1 MMKPKASRLTAL
13 LLCLILL
20 FTLGACKGKADE
32 ESTEPS
38 ANVPAANV
46 ENTLPSNEE
55 SAPPETDDATAGD
68 SITEPTQPATDVAG
82 QKDPTNAG
90 KEPSKPAVSDPK
102 APQESQPKTV
112 AEIVAYYNKAANK
125 IKTDKPGY
133 SKVNVKKQFPGTKAN
148 MGVLPIPSALLNAVL
163 GEEKTTVKKGQ
174 SSNDIFPAAGFSW
187 ASKLTAQYFNNATCT
202 KSGSSYKIKIT
213 LKDETNPQ
221 VGKGG
226 YGSCMSVIDKAGA
239 QQMIGGIA
247 TIKSITMQYHD
258 GYIMA
263 TVDIATGRIT
273 YAELYAASKMENVE
287 TNLPGKL
294 NADVDSKETFTNFQ
308 W

>member
-32 ESTEPS
+32 ESTSPS
-38 ANVPAANV
+38 ENTPAANSEDV
-46 ENTLPSNEE
+46 LPSGDGNV
-55 SAPPETDDATAGD
+55 PPETEDGTAGD

-82 QKDPTNAG
+82 QKDSTNAQ
-90 KEPSKPAVSDPK
+90 KEPGKPTTPVTQAQ
-102 APQESQPKTV
+102 QESQPKTV

-133 SKVNVKKQFPGTKAN
+133 HKVHSQNKFPGSSASL
-148 MGVLPIPSALLNAVL
+148 GVISITPFLNLIL
-163 GEEKTTVKKGQ
+163 GEETIDVKKGQ
-174 SSNDIFPAAGFSW
+174 SSNDNFPAAGFNW
-187 ASKLTAQYFNNATCT
+187 ASKLTAQYVKNATCT

-239 QQMIGGIA
+239 QKMMGTKL
-247 TIKSITMQYHD
+247 TIQSITMQYHD
-258 GYIMA
+258 GYIAA

-273 YAELYAASKMENVE
+273 YAELYAASKMENVK
-287 TNLPGKL
+287 TNIATANL
-294 NADVDSKETFTNFQ
+294 DIESKETFTNFQ

>member
-32 ESTEPS
+32 ESTSPS
-38 ANVPAANV
+38 ENTPAANSEDV
-46 ENTLPSNEE
+46 LPSGDGNV
-55 SAPPETDDATAGD
+55 PPETEDGTAGD
-68 SITEPTQPATDVAG
+68 SITEPTQPATAVAG

-90 KEPSKPAVSDPK
+90 KEPGKPTTPVTQAQ
-102 APQESQPKTV
+102 QESQPKTV

-148 MGVLPIPSALLNAVL
+148 MGVFPIPSALLNAVL
-163 GEEKTTVKKGQ
+163 GEETTTVKKGQ

-187 ASKLTAQYFNNATCT
+187 ASKLTAQYVKNATCT
-202 KSGSSYKIKIT
+202 KSGSSYKIT

-226 YGSCMSVIDKAGA
+226 FGSCMSVIDKDGA

>member
-1 MMKPKASRLTAL
+1 MMKQKAFRLTAL

-20 FTLGACKGKADE
+20 FTLGACKGKSDE
-32 ESTEPS
+32 ESTSPS
-38 ANVPAANV
+38 ENAPAANSEDV
-46 ENTLPSNEE
+46 LPPDDSNV
-55 SAPPETDDATAGD
+55 PPDTADGTTND
-68 SITEPTQPATDVAG
+68 SITQPTQPGTDAVG
-82 QKDPTNAG
+82 QKDSTNPQ

-133 SKVNVKKQFPGTKAN
+133 NKVNVKQQFPGTKAN
-148 MGVLPIPSALLNAVL
+148 MGILPIPSSLLNAVL
-163 GEEKTTVKKGQ
+163 GEESTTVKKGQ

-187 ASKLTAQYFNNATCT
+187 ASKLTAQYVKSATCT
-202 KSGSSYKIKIT
+202 KSGGSYKIKIT

-239 QQMIGGIA
+239 QKMVGGIA

>member
-32 ESTEPS
+32 ESTSPS
-38 ANVPAANV
+38 ENTPAANSEDV
-46 ENTLPSNEE
+46 LPSGDGNV
-55 SAPPETDDATAGD
+55 PPETEDGTAGD

-82 QKDPTNAG
+82 QKDSTNAQ
-90 KEPSKPAVSDPK
+90 KEPGKPTTPVTQAQ
-102 APQESQPKTV
+102 QESQPKTV

-133 SKVNVKKQFPGTKAN
+133 HKVHSQNKFPGSSASL
-148 MGVLPIPSALLNAVL
+148 GVISITPFLNLIL
-163 GEEKTTVKKGQ
+163 GEETIDVKKGQ
-174 SSNDIFPAAGFSW
+174 SSNDNFPAAGFNW
-187 ASKLTAQYFNNATCT
+187 ASKLTAQYVKNATCT

-221 VGKGG
+221 VGKE
-226 YGSCMSVIDKAGA
+226 SCMSVIDKAGA
-239 QQMIGGIA
+239 QKMMGTKL
-247 TIKSITMQYHD
+247 TIQSITMQYHD
-258 GYIMA
+258 GYIAA

-273 YAELYAASKMENVE
+273 YAELYAASKMENVK
-287 TNLPGKL
+287 TNIATANL
-294 NADVDSKETFTNFQ
+294 DIESKETFTNFQ